1 MLQKR
6 KTKITI
12 FSLPVQNLRCS
23 EEVFTNRA
31 METVIIV
38 VNINSKLNLF
48 STTVYPK
55 LKPTL
60 PQKEGKSA
68 SMNQ

>member
-1 MLQKR
+1 
-6 KTKITI
+6 
-12 FSLPVQNLRCS
+12 
-23 EEVFTNRA
+23 
-31 METVIIV
+31 METAIIV